1 MTTPAMSWRDHIHQN
16 MRLAAPLMIGQ
27 LATIGIWTS
36 DTIAMGRIDSASLA
50 AGALA
55 SRYYQPFFF
64 LALGIS
70 LAVGPL
76 VAQGLGAG
84 DERQVR
90 RAFRQGM
97 AVAVALGVVTAPLMF
112 NGEHVLVSLGQ
123 DAGLAALGQPFLFWS
138 SFGLPFMFLSFVLRQ
153 FLISHQ
159 RPMPQVIALVL
170 ALAANVGLNEALVS
184 GIGPFPAMGL
194 AGVALATTLVY
205 VMLCAGL
212 VAYIGMTT
220 PFRDSRPFR
229 RIWVMDWAVTAR
241 LLRIGVPIGLT
252 IVAEAG
258 MFIAVTFLIGLFST
272 AALAAAAIA
281 NQIAAVSFMIPIAIA
296 QGSTVRVGNF
306 AGAGDRA
313 NLSQSAGA
321 TFWIG
326 IAATVATTL
335 ILLIWPQTLIGIFL
349 KGDDAMFADV
359 MALALPMLVLT
370 ALFQIPDG
378 VQAIAMAVL
387 RGLNDT
393 RIPGLVAI
401 ASFWVPGV
409 AAGALAGL
417 TLGLGPSGVWGGL
430 LLGLSVAAVLL
441 TIRMRQALRRVR
453 EGGRILLA

>member
-1 MTTPAMSWRDHIHQN
+1 MTTPAMKWRDHIRQN

-112 NGEHVLVSLGQ
+112 IGEHVLVALGQ

-212 VAYIGMTT
+212 VAYIGMTK

-313 NLSQSAGA
+313 NLSRSAGA

-409 AAGALAGL
+409 AAGALAGF